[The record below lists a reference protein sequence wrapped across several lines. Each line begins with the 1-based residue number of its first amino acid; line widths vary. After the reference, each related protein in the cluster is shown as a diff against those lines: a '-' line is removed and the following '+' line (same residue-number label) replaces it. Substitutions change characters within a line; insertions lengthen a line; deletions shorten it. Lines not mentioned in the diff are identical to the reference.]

1 EPEPVTWMLSSGSLR
16 NKRRPSTDRG
26 QLFDADSDS
35 TNYSEVEVGEKH
47 STMTLTC
54 QTNKENIRWRRQDSD
69 ETVEITES
77 ELQKL
82 NGSTLTL
89 SDLQEDQIGNY
100 SCWSK
105 TGLEDH
111 MYLLLDQDQ
120 GEWVSRSVDGV
131 FFVPHLTDLYSEE
144 QEQIVITAEAVSSKF
159 YFKTDYSF
167 FLRDI
172 VKPGNPKISIC
183 GVNKEGTDQQL
194 TNVKVTPATT
204 WPQPYSFFPLEHQ
217 IEYQNRH
224 DGKLE
229 TIQKEC
235 SRIRV
240 HGLVRKLRARSR
252 DLLLRSQWSEWTS
265 WINASNNGS
274 KVERNKTRHKKKQPH
289 KKHQKRLKKCQ
300 KRHN

>member
-89 SDLQEDQIGNY
+89 SDLQEDQ
-100 SCWSK
+100 
-105 TGLEDH
+105 
-111 MYLLLDQDQ
+111 
-120 GEWVSRSVDGV
+120 
-131 FFVPHLTDLYSEE
+131 
-144 QEQIVITAEAVSSKF
+144 
-159 YFKTDYSF
+159 
-167 FLRDI
+167 I